1 MKKVLFV
8 ATVVKTHIM
17 HFHVPFLE
25 LFKNNGWETAVA
37 AKNDY
42 EISADCA
49 IPFCDTYFDVPFH
62 RSPLSTENV
71 KAYRALKRIISQG
84 NYDIIHCHTP
94 SAAVLT
100 RLAARKA
107 GKRGTKVIYTAHGF
121 HFYKGAPLKNWLLYY
136 PIEWLC
142 AHWTDTLIT
151 INQEDYRFAQKHL
164 PAKEIV
170 YVPGVGID
178 LKKYSPSVSA
188 EKRQELRTSLGL
200 KPGEKMLL
208 SVGELTRRKN
218 HEAMLRALA
227 KATEH
232 SWKYYVCGS
241 GELQEYLSSML
252 VSLGLTDRV
261 FLLGYRRDIPN
272 LCACADLFLFPSLQ
286 EGLPVAL
293 MEAIACKVPVLCSD
307 IRGNTDLVGKESLFS
322 LRDANSLPQKL
333 SAALQQA
340 DTAEQVEQNYRK
352 LIPFSMK
359 NVIGQMKKIYGLQ

>member
-1 MKKVLFV
+1 MSKVLFT

-25 LFKNNGWETAVA
+25 LFKNSGWETAVA

-42 EISADCA
+42 EISADCS
-49 IPFCDTYFDVPFH
+49 IPFCDSYFDVPFH
-62 RSPLSTENV
+62 RSPLNIDNV

-107 GKRGTKVIYTAHGF
+107 GKHGTKVIYTAHGL

-136 PIEWLC
+136 PIERLC

-151 INQEDYRFAQKHL
+151 INQEDYQFAKKCL

-178 LKKYSPSVSA
+178 LEKYSPFVSP
-188 EKRQELRTSLGL
+188 EKRQETKTLLGL
-200 KPGEKMLL
+200 KPSEKMLL

-218 HEAMLRALA
+218 HEVILRTLA
-227 KATEH
+227 KITDL
-232 SWKYYVCGS
+232 SWKYYICGS
-241 GELQEYLSSML
+241 GELQEYLSSVI
-252 VSLGLTDRV
+252 VSLGLTGRV
-261 FLLGYRRDIPN
+261 FLLGYRKDISD

-307 IRGNTDLVGKESLFS
+307 IRGNTDLVESESLFS
-322 LRDANSLPQKL
+322 LNDPNSLLQKL
-333 SAALQQA
+333 SAALEQA
-340 DTAEQVEQNYRK
+340 DTTERIEQNYRK
-352 LIPFSMK
+352 LIPFSLE
-359 NVIGQMKKIYGLQ
+359 NVIGQMKKIYGL